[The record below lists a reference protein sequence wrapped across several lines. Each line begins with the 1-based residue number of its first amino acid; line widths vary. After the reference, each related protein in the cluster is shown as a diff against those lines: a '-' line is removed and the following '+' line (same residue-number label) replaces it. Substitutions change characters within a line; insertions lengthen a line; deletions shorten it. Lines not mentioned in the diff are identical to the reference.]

1 MLVRHVARKGC
12 AEPVFRMAYERRN
25 LSPQPKYRFD
35 TGVPDR
41 LLEQTRIS
49 IQSWNP
55 GPRRGK
61 PGAIEEHIAGKWH
74 CLQEAV
80 E

>member
-49 IQSWNP
+49 IQELESWTP
-55 GPRRGK
+55 TREARG
-61 PGAIEEHIAGKWH
+61 H
-74 CLQEAV
+74 
-80 E
+80 